1 MPNCP
6 NHLRLSQWALG
17 EIAPDEHQSLAAHV
31 QSCSRCTAELGE
43 IQRNLADYQSHA
55 AREWRRLQSRM
66 ADPTPPTGWQ
76 RWRLP
81 VLSFA
86 SVAAAAS
93 LAVILL
99 PSQTTVVAPEVRFK
113 GAVSLQVVAARGV
126 EQFEVKAN
134 ASLHAGDAL
143 RLVLAAGTPGQ
154 FGAVLV
160 DAMQARTWLY
170 PDPTQAPRAP
180 FKLSAAGTQPLADS
194 FVLDASL
201 GAERLVWLFCEPTV
215 SGAELLRALESDD
228 ALAQFLRGAEAEL
241 CHHGVLPFTKVVP

>member
-1 MPNCP
+1 
-6 NHLRLSQWALG
+6 LG
-17 EIAPDEHQSLAAHV
+17 EAAPDEHRSLAAHV
-31 QSCSRCTAELGE
+31 QGCSRCAAELAD
-43 IQRNLADYQSHA
+43 IQHNLADYQSHA
-55 AREWRRLQSRM
+55 AREWQRLQARL
-66 ADPTPPTGWQ
+66 AGPTAPIGWQ

-81 VLSFA
+81 VLSVA
-86 SVAAAAS
+86 SVAVAAS

-99 PSQTTVVAPEVRFK
+99 PNPTTVVAPEVRFK
-113 GAVSLQVVAARGV
+113 GAVSLQVVAERGV

-170 PDPTQAPRAP
+170 PDPARAPRAP
-180 FKLSAAGTQPLADS
+180 LQLSAAGTQPLADS
-194 FVLDASL
+194 FVLDASQ
-201 GAERLVWLFCEPTV
+201 GAERLIWLFCEPAV
-215 SGAELLRALESDD
+215 AGAELLRALESDI
-228 ALAQFLRGAEAEL
+228 ALAQFLQGAAAEQ